1 VTTTST
7 TELREKTTD
16 DLRRDVAEM
25 ERQVWN
31 LRFQRG
37 SEKAGDPSKIRAL
50 RKAIARRLTLIRE
63 RDLGIERGGS
73 K

>member
-1 VTTTST
+1 MKGTAK
-7 TELREKTTD
+7 ELREKSVD
-16 DLRRDVAEM
+16 DLRRDVTEM
-25 ERQVWN
+25 EREIWD

-50 RKAIARRLTLIRE
+50 KKGVARRLTLIHERE
-63 RDLGIERGGS
+63 HGIERGGS